1 MDKRI
6 LIVVFASLILIG
18 LIIAGSP
25 IGLEASEETVESLAE
40 EELFFNSS
48 EYIHSSK
55 NLVLQTI
62 TIKNKS
68 PFPKAYKL
76 PKIVVCAGE
85 LEFYGTRLVGDLQN
99 QGDYDDGLISTGYDS
114 LEVINVGPY
123 KEESVKIVVSQTPY
137 YGAKSTPKVLTI
149 YKDYSNSYNYISCTE
164 AASKIKEKV
173 EIPIR

>member
-6 LIVVFASLILIG
+6 LIVVFASLILIA

-48 EYIHSSK
+48 DDSSFYSYGYK
-55 NLVLQTI
+55 EIVLQTI

-76 PKIVVCAGE
+76 PKMVVCGGNVDLGSA
-85 LEFYGTRLVGDLQN
+85 RVVG
-99 QGDYDDGLISTGYDS
+99 
-114 LEVINVGPY
+114 
-123 KEESVKIVVSQTPY
+123 
-137 YGAKSTPKVLTI
+137 
-149 YKDYSNSYNYISCTE
+149 
-164 AASKIKEKV
+164 
-173 EIPIR
+173 